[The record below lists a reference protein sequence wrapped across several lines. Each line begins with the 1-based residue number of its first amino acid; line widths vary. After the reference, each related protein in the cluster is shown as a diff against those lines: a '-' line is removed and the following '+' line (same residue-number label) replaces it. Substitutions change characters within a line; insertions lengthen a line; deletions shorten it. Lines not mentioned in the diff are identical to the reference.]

1 MAHPLLNHG
10 LHDEGTTFEDVFGGW
25 VLGNDAMV
33 FPLATVAI
41 GSATF
46 MVIMWFFSAC
56 GADVRQAERRSLAEA
71 FAGHWAKGLRQMF
84 GLP

>member
-1 MAHPLLNHG
+1 
-10 LHDEGTTFEDVFGGW
+10 
-25 VLGNDAMV
+25 MV

-41 GSATF
+41 GSTTF

-71 FAGHWAKGLRQMF
+71 FAGQGLAADVRPALKIARS
-84 GLP
+84 G